1 MISFSL
7 PGFRKREFII
17 GELGRDDSPAMARLH
32 EEGFSR
38 PWSDGEFAQLL
49 AQDQVFGFAARIE
62 GAGNAPPAGF
72 VLARLAAGEAE
83 ILTLCVAK
91 SHRRAGLGRR
101 LLDAVLRSLHAAR
114 AEELFLEVDE
124 TNAPALALYRRL
136 GFQEKGRR
144 PGYYAGPDGK
154 KSAALVMR
162 LDLR

>member
-7 PGFRKREFII
+7 PGFRKRSFVID
-17 GELGRDDSPAMARLH
+17 ELGSADCPAMARLH
-32 EEGFSR
+32 QEGFSR

-49 AQDQVFGFAARIE
+49 AQEQVFGFAARIE
-62 GAGNAPPAGF
+62 GAGHAPPAGF

-83 ILTLCVAK
+83 ILTVCVAK
-91 SHRRAGLGRR
+91 TQRRAGLGRR

-114 AEELFLEVDE
+114 AEALFLEVDE
-124 TNAPALALYRRL
+124 TNAPALVLYRRL
-136 GFQEKGRR
+136 GFEEKGRR
-144 PGYYAGPDGK
+144 PGYYSGADGA